1 MSKTSNP
8 SYHTAR
14 GSRSSTASQQAHH
27 SHSSTASQQTY
38 AYHNLHFCP
47 RCDVCPTCGSTPPT
61 NHANTSVPAPAA
73 PAPANDH
80 LPIQFVF
87 TLFLLQAHLSGDWRH
102 LVIPYALALLV
113 FFPSIIG
120 FIHPL
125 SYKVALALKR
135 RASLISA
142 SDLRLA
148 KLPDVERRQTMAPQN
163 QRVAHAAEI
172 AKARE
177 QLAQQAAVD
186 AQIDVDTL
194 GNLFTALVVTDDG
207 PGIRGQQESPLFSS
221 SGALQVSVPDGF
233 QPISE
238 ADALAS
244 VQSVAN
250 AASAASIPTTP
261 PTPIRPA
268 IPTRKEH
275 RRSALHDILSRIRT
289 AHSILDDIYGAVAE
303 TTDYTATR
311 LGLEAAAA
319 TVIAAGKLLRSLE
332 VAKRDNELATLWD
345 EVFAEAVT
353 LDKLVDCVGAVV
365 PKIDDQSNEAE
376 REYNTAHHFENPIA
390 GHDTIAQLVILL
402 AIISNVVVGL
412 AVNPVN
418 FLVDAITLIIKM
430 TMSLSS
436 PPGAEHTAKQRDIL
450 SQLPTS
456 LENALKTFKLEAKT
470 RILATCPSCHHTHEP
485 QVNRLTAEPTYPT
498 HCTNFIF
505 RGKHKDSLRVPCLTP
520 LLEQRQAKLR
530 PIKPFMYPEF
540 TDHMASVLSD
550 PEVAAMCN
558 SACDTAWRAVSASRL
573 ADPHA
578 PVSEAEVNNV
588 FEAEFLR
595 SFEGPVP
602 EELFINRGGRMR
614 LAYQILLDFF
624 NPHGM
629 RKRGNHD
636 SVGILG
642 VVNLNLPEDIRYKPE
657 YMWLSI
663 ILGPNEPDHDQ
674 IPSYLC
680 RF

>member
-73 PAPANDH
+73 PAPAN
-80 LPIQFVF
+80 
-87 TLFLLQAHLSGDWRH
+87 
-102 LVIPYALALLV
+102 
-113 FFPSIIG
+113 
-120 FIHPL
+120 
-125 SYKVALALKR
+125 
-135 RASLISA
+135 A

-148 KLPDVERRQTMAPQN
+148 KLPDVERRQTMAPQKYECKDCPVN
-163 QRVAHAAEI
+163 GGTHKPPRSQRVAHAAEI

-250 AASAASIPTTP
+250 AASATSIPTTP

-332 VAKRDNELATLWD
+332 AAKRDKELATLWD

-390 GHDTIAQLVILL
+390 GHDTMAQLPSIP
-402 AIISNVVVGL
+402 S
-412 AVNPVN
+412 
-418 FLVDAITLIIKM
+418 
-430 TMSLSS
+430 
-436 PPGAEHTAKQRDIL
+436 
-450 SQLPTS
+450 TS
-456 LENALKTFKLEAKT
+456 LWT
-470 RILATCPSCHHTHEP
+470 RSP
-485 QVNRLTAEPTYPT
+485 
-498 HCTNFIF
+498 
-505 RGKHKDSLRVPCLTP
+505 
-520 LLEQRQAKLR
+520 
-530 PIKPFMYPEF
+530 
-540 TDHMASVLSD
+540 
-550 PEVAAMCN
+550 
-558 SACDTAWRAVSASRL
+558 
-573 ADPHA
+573 
-578 PVSEAEVNNV
+578 
-588 FEAEFLR
+588 
-595 SFEGPVP
+595 
-602 EELFINRGGRMR
+602 
-614 LAYQILLDFF
+614 
-624 NPHGM
+624 
-629 RKRGNHD
+629 
-636 SVGILG
+636 
-642 VVNLNLPEDIRYKPE
+642 
-657 YMWLSI
+657 
-663 ILGPNEPDHDQ
+663 
-674 IPSYLC
+674 
-680 RF
+680 